1 MWYAYFEKSPLVD
14 KKGNRI
20 GSGIFY
26 TYMYL
31 FINTFITYVCTM
43 LLSLYVGFKL
53 YLRFYFS
60 PLSMAFR
67 MERIINLQPHML
79 RLSIFQIGG
88 EFD

>member
-1 MWYAYFEKSPLVD
+1 MLLDLCGMRIFEKSPVVD

-26 TYMYL
+26 TYFMYL

-60 PLSMAFR
+60 PVSMAFG
-67 MERIINLQPHML
+67 MERIINF
-79 RLSIFQIGG
+79 LSIF
-88 EFD
+88 

>member
-43 LLSLYVGFKL
+43 LSLYVGFKL

-60 PLSMAFR
+60 PVSMAFR

-79 RLSIFQIGG
+79 RLSIFQIGD

>member
-31 FINTFITYVCTM
+31 LINTFITYVCTM
-43 LLSLYVGFKL
+43 LSLYVGFKL

-60 PLSMAFR
+60 PVSMAFR